1 MDRINK
7 KGLGVKQNEI
17 RDPSV
22 KQNGIRDPSVKQN
35 GIRDPQKAKLIV
47 CASRIFSSFYEG
59 GIQVYYRN
67 VHM

>member
-35 GIRDPQKAKLIV
+35 GIRDPQEVNYL
-47 CASRIFSSFYEG
+47 CQFCL
-59 GIQVYYRN
+59 
-67 VHM
+67 